1 MINVDYGIVAGFVII
16 AYVCLNNPFNM
27 KKRSHF
33 FNVLITIM
41 ALCFFCIGK
50 INAQQKYPFQNPKLG
65 MDKRVDN
72 LISLLTFDEK
82 LALLGGKPIPRLG
95 VVMPGSA
102 ESIHQV
108 KLYNAPTDKVKVFH
122 TTSFSQVAGMGETW
136 NPDLIK
142 QAGVVMGYEARYLTQ
157 NKNYD
162 RSTLVL
168 WGPTS
173 DLARDPR
180 WGRTDES
187 FGEDPFLTGTMAVN
201 LIKGIQGDD
210 PTYWQAASLMK
221 HVFANSNETTRT
233 RSSSDFD
240 ERLMREYYSVPF
252 RMGFTQ
258 GGAKSFMA
266 SYNAWNGV
274 PMTVNPV
281 LKNVVGKEWGANWI
295 ISSDAGAIEG
305 VVNGHKYLKTIP
317 ESFAGA
323 IKIGMNQFLTF
334 GISAADS
341 IKKCMATGLLTET
354 DINDALR
361 GKIKTIIKLG
371 LLDPPGLNP
380 YEKIGT
386 GDEPEPWNTEKHQ
399 TVARNIA
406 MQSVVLLKNDHNM
419 LPLNKAAKKSIA
431 VIGPRA
437 ATVIS
442 DFYGGPTPYAI
453 SVLQGIKDKVGGDVT
468 ITTAVDNDYNAAVKA
483 AKASDIAI
491 VVIGNDPMCGT
502 TNLGEAFNR
511 DGSTK
516 PCPECGDGREGRDRQ
531 SIDIPSEDLVKEVY
545 AANPNT
551 IVVLISSFPYAINW
565 TEAHVPAILHITHT
579 GQEQGTAIASVLFGD
594 YNPAGRLIQTWPKS
608 LDQLPP
614 MIDYNIRNGRTYL
627 YSKEAPL
634 YPFGYGLSFTSFS
647 YSDLKTNS
655 ESMDKKGSV
664 TVSFDVKNTGSR
676 DGDEVVQLY
685 VQYPQS
691 KIVRPIKELKG
702 FQRVN
707 IKAGESRKIQMTL
720 AASVLSWW
728 NIEKNNWEVESGPVK
743 LMVGSS
749 SADIKLIKELI
760 VN

>member
-1 MINVDYGIVAGFVII
+1 MKKKFRELNTLVLVFVIS
-16 AYVCLNNPFNM
+16 N
-27 KKRSHF
+27 
-33 FNVLITIM
+33 
-41 ALCFFCIGK
+41 LCVADLQ
-50 INAQQKYPFQNPKLG
+50 AQQKYPFQNPKLQIE
-65 MDKRVDN
+65 KRVDN
-72 LISLLTFDEK
+72 LISLLTMDEK
-82 LALLGGKPIPRLG
+82 ISLLQGQPITRLG
-95 VVMPGSA
+95 VKWPGSA

-122 TTSFSQVAGMGETW
+122 TTSFSQVAGMSETW

-142 QAGVVMGYEARYLTQ
+142 QAGAVMGYEARYLTQ
-157 NKNYD
+157 NKNYE
-162 RSTLVL
+162 RSTLIL

-201 LIKGIQGDD
+201 LIKGMQGDD

-240 ERLMREYYSVPF
+240 DRLMREYYSVPF

-266 SYNAWNGV
+266 SYNAWNGI

-281 LKNVVGKEWGANWI
+281 LKKVVGNEWGANWI

-317 ESFAGA
+317 ESFAAA
-323 IKIGMNQFLTF
+323 IKVGMNQFLTF
-334 GISAADS
+334 GISPADT
-341 IKKCMATGLLTET
+341 IKKCLNNGLLTEA
-354 DINDALR
+354 DVNAALR

-371 LLDPPGLNP
+371 LLDPSELNP
-380 YEKIGT
+380 YSKIGA
-386 GDEPEPWNTEKHQ
+386 GDEPEPWNSEKHKG
-399 TVARNIA
+399 VARNIA
-406 MQSVVLLKNDHNM
+406 LQSVVLLKNDNNI

-431 VIGPRA
+431 IIGPRA
-437 ATVIS
+437 ATVLN
-442 DFYGGPTPYAI
+442 DFYGSPTPYSI
-453 SVLQGIKDKVGGDVT
+453 SVLQAIKDKVGGDVT

-483 AKASDIAI
+483 AKTSDIAI

-502 TNLGEAFNR
+502 VNLFEAFNR

-565 TEAHVPAILHITHT
+565 TQSHVPAILHITHT
-579 GQEQGTAIASVLFGD
+579 GQEQGTAIASVLFGE

-614 MIDYNIRNGRTYL
+614 MLDYNIRDGHTYL
-627 YSKEAPL
+627 YSKETPL
-634 YPFGYGLSFTSFS
+634 YPFGYGLSYSKFS
-647 YSDLKTNS
+647 YSGINTS
-655 ESMDKKGSV
+655 TESMGKKGSV
-664 TVSFDVKNTGSR
+664 TVTFDVKNTGSR

-702 FQRVN
+702 FQRLN
-707 IKAGESRKIQMTL
+707 IKTGETKTVTL
-720 AASVLSWW
+720 TLKAEALSWW
-728 NIEKNNWEVESGPVK
+728 NEAKNAWEVESGPIK
-743 LMVGSS
+743 LLIGSS
-749 SADIKLIKELI
+749 SWDIKLEKQLM